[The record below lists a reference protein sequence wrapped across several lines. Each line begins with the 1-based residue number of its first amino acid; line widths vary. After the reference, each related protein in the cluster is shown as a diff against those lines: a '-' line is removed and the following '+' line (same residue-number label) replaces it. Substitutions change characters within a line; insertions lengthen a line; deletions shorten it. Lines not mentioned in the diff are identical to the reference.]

1 MVMNNKLK
9 VIELNSLDLFRK
21 ELLTTIKP
29 EKVEKLLRWYLQSYG
44 GVNFK
49 FGYDRPIFRA
59 RKCPNECGYN
69 NISEIYP
76 PPPEKCKI
84 GRMNDDGQAI
94 FYGAYSIGTALA
106 EINAKEGDY
115 VHIAHFKMPEN
126 SESGM
131 RCFAIGEV
139 FNVYHGVNTISIEV
153 FNEIRDIISRIG
165 KDDIRALLSY
175 LYMDALSAELLNSIN
190 AHEVNYIYSR
200 IFCHLLLDKYP
211 DVDGLIYPSAKIKG
225 ASNIALRTETVKL
238 RMHLVA
244 NLVFKVNK
252 IYPYGI
258 VDFSIVKQAKGH
270 TSDGR
275 IVW

>member
-1 MVMNNKLK
+1 MVMDNKLK

-21 ELLTTIKP
+21 ELLTTTEP
-29 EKVEKLLRWYLQSYG
+29 EKVEGLLRWYLQSYG

-59 RKCPNECGYN
+59 RKCSNECGYN

-84 GRMNDDGQAI
+84 GRMNEDGQDI

-115 VHIAHFKMPEN
+115 VHIAHFEMAKT

-139 FNVYHGVNTISIEV
+139 FNAYHGVNTISVEV
-153 FNEIRDIISRIG
+153 YNEIRDAISRIG

-175 LYMDALSAELLNSIN
+175 LYMDALSAELLNSVN

-200 IFCHLLLDKYP
+200 IFCRILLDKHS

-225 ASNIALRTETVKL
+225 TSNIVLRTESVKAKMQL
-238 RMHLVA
+238 AA

-258 VDFSIVKQAKGH
+258 VDFSIVKHAKGY
-270 TSDGR
+270 TPDGR